1 MRMRNGYWPLLA
13 VGVLA
18 ASCGASSQAKASA
31 TTSAS
36 AKSDQTTTTTT
47 QVVNTDLSPL
57 TGLPYSNPS
66 DATRPAIAAKI
77 DNAPQAWPQSGL
89 LHADVIYEEMVEG
102 GLTRY
107 MAVFQSHNASVL
119 GPIRSVR
126 ASDADIAAPLHGF
139 FAYSGGIPKFVSD
152 IRASGVKDIGVYILG
167 NAYYRLNSRPAPHNL
182 YTSTTTLYKDAAA
195 AGITAGPPPKLF
207 DFRKQGTGFTA
218 SGASS
223 VSTVTVD
230 ISASAVDKWT
240 WDPTRGYWT
249 KTITGVPQ
257 HNSAGI
263 PENAQNVIVEFV
275 KYTNTGFVD
284 PAGNPVPQAHS
295 VGSGN
300 AIFLSGGKEATGTWS
315 KASESS
321 VTKFTD
327 ASGRK
332 VYLAPGRTWVEFAPI
347 GTPVTPS

>member
-1 MRMRNGYWPLLA
+1 MRMKNGRWPLLA
-13 VGVLA
+13 LGVLA
-18 ASCGASSQAKASA
+18 ASCGASSQAKPSV
-31 TTSAS
+31 TTTTP
-36 AKSDQTTTTTT
+36 AKSNPTTTTT
-47 QVVNTDLSPL
+47 QAIDRNLSPL

-152 IRASGVKDIGVYILG
+152 IRASGVKDIGAYVLG
-167 NAYYRLNSRPAPHNL
+167 NAYYRLGSRPAPHNL

-207 DFRKQGTGFTA
+207 DFRKKGTGFTA

-230 ISASAVDKWT
+230 ISGSAVDKWT
-240 WDPTRGYWT
+240 WDSSGGYWART
-249 KTITGVPQ
+249 TNGVPQ
-257 HNSAGI
+257 HNSSGI

-275 KYTNTGFVD
+275 SYTNTGFVD

-300 AIFLSGGKEATGTWS
+300 AIFLSGGKEASGTWS

-321 VTKFTD
+321 VTKFAD
-327 ASGRK
+327 ASGQK
-332 VYLAPGRTWVEFAPI
+332 VDLAPGRTWVEYAPI
-347 GTPVTPS
+347 GTPVTSS

>member
-1 MRMRNGYWPLLA
+1 MRVQNGYWPLLA
-13 VGVLA
+13 LGVLA

-31 TTSAS
+31 TTVTS
-36 AKSDQTTTTTT
+36 AKVDPTTTTT
-47 QVVNTDLSPL
+47 QVANTDLSPL

-107 MAVFQSHNASVL
+107 MAVFQSQNASVL

-139 FAYSGGIPKFVSD
+139 FAYSGGIPTFVSD
-152 IRASGVKDIGVYILG
+152 IRASGVKDVGANVLG
-167 NAYYRLNSRPAPHNL
+167 NAYYRLGSRPEPHNL

-207 DFRKQGTGFTA
+207 DFRKSGTGFSA

-223 VSTVTVD
+223 VGTVTVD
-230 ISASAVDKWT
+230 ISGNADDRWT
-240 WDPTRGYWT
+240 WNPSSGYWT
-249 KTITGVPQ
+249 RTTNGVPQ
-257 HNSAGI
+257 HNSSGI

-275 KYTNTGFVD
+275 TYSNTGFVD

-300 AIFLSGGKEATGTWS
+300 AIFLSGGKEARGTWS
-315 KASESS
+315 KASERS
-321 VTKFTD
+321 VTKFAD
-327 ASGRK
+327 ASGQK
-332 VYLAPGRTWVEFAPI
+332 VDLAPGRTWVEFVPI
-347 GTPVTPS
+347 GTPVSSS